1 MTPLSSIDCCNQS
14 GAPICLCRAKPIGRN
29 PARHRA
35 QIMLA
40 LVYPAFVGLLASA
53 NVVQSGFTGLVV
65 PAHVLTES
73 VVLGHAFE
81 PTVFNDRVLKA
92 RKPCA
97 TGEILFEWHEGAC
110 LTAAAA
116 YSDLDVGRH
125 LRDIA
130 PRVGPGFET
139 VAIATLLAG
148 EWVRDFRWVLCNL
161 NHALV

>member
-1 MTPLSSIDCCNQS
+1 
-14 GAPICLCRAKPIGRN
+14 
-29 PARHRA
+29 
-35 QIMLA
+35 MLA
-40 LVYPAFVGLLASA
+40 LVYPAFVGLLAST